1 MAAVYQGYCNACNF
15 PYTRGM
21 YRYTLQSGIR
31 LSTHQ
36 LIDAVV
42 EAADFP
48 HCYLDLDTGV
58 LITVNSSEMLAIWKR
73 SVGALAMKR
82 YLKLAPF
89 TPKEQDE
96 LSREF
101 ITTVIALIA
110 PKKVDLAQ
118 QAAQEGG
125 WEAVEALLET
135 FMPEL
140 LEGWYDH
147 LDMHGG
153 VRVHELLMNQ
163 DYAAIESELRGCGDC
178 AACKLEQGGDVLNE
192 EKLTELETEE
202 IMQHVARQLDLRRQN
217 NE

>member
-89 TPKEQDE
+89 TPK
-96 LSREF
+96 
-101 ITTVIALIA
+101 
-110 PKKVDLAQ
+110 
-118 QAAQEGG
+118 AQEGG

-202 IMQHVARQLDLRRQN
+202 IMQHVARQLDLQIGRAHV
-217 NE
+217 

>member
-1 MAAVYQGYCNACNF
+1 
-15 PYTRGM
+15 M

-135 FMPEL
+135 LAQKVVKTVETLFAEKIPENA
-140 LEGWYDH
+140 
-147 LDMHGG
+147 
-153 VRVHELLMNQ
+153 RVPSCAGNGARSRK
-163 DYAAIESELRGCGDC
+163 DFYRGCH
-178 AACKLEQGGDVLNE
+178 CK
-192 EKLTELETEE
+192 
-202 IMQHVARQLDLRRQN
+202 
-217 NE
+217 